1 MSDRKN
7 SANETDTESENEE
20 PMPKRPALSR
30 SNVSSSH
37 SNGNQVL
44 FTTENKSY
52 VKSDDEVSP
61 TKISSSDDDRP
72 IVSIGPTSSSSSIEL
87 QVVNRI
93 QSNNVKS
100 SHNDTLGLKI
110 ENKIIQNVYRQ
121 DVPIINNMV
130 NMETKDSGM
139 SSCQE
144 SSQEFADGRIG
155 RSVSSGSTQSFD
167 SQYTES
173 NKQTVVSDEEEDQQ
187 ILQRAAE
194 FTVSKNAKDFDVTET
209 QLGICNF
216 CMSNKKDGVFVHS
229 NSLHLCCCYKC
240 AVKVWKKRKCCPICN
255 QKIKNVSKLFVH

>member
-1 MSDRKN
+1 MSERKN

-44 FTTENKSY
+44 FNTENKSY
-52 VKSDDEVSP
+52 INKSDDEVSP
-61 TKISSSDDDRP
+61 TKISSSDDECDRP
-72 IVSIGPTSSSSSIEL
+72 NMSIGPTTSSSSIEL

-93 QSNNVKS
+93 QSDNVKA
-100 SHNDTLGLKI
+100 SHNDTLGLRI
-110 ENKIIQNVYRQ
+110 ENKIISNVYRQ
-121 DVPIINNMV
+121 DIQIKNRM
-130 NMETKDSGM
+130 MKDKDSGM

-144 SSQEFADGRIG
+144 SSQEFSAGRVG
-155 RSVSSGSTQSFD
+155 RSESSGSTKSFD
-167 SQYTES
+167 SQSTECTT
-173 NKQTVVSDEEEDQQ
+173 QTIVSDEEDQQ

-194 FTVSKNAKDFDVTET
+194 FTVAKNAKDFDATET